1 MNRAVAPH
9 RVRGRTRHK
18 SCRAIQGENAM
29 KQLPYP
35 AIAAALTIPLF
46 AALPV
51 HEIRAQP
58 ASARAY
64 DAPAVFQAAG
74 PDGASIQASVDGYR
88 AALGDVN
95 NGNAPGPLASGRRE
109 INWDGG
115 GSTATAIATT
125 PFAGFLNTRGA
136 LFVTPGSG
144 FVQAPASG
152 LADTFS
158 NAGYAAIFAAF
169 SPVRL
174 FSPIGSTLT
183 DVEFFVP
190 GSGGGL
196 AATTRGFGAIFS
208 DVDLPDGSGPADKRG
223 NRKASTLVQYFG
235 LDGQLLYSSF
245 VPPSPGD
252 AGFAFFGVV
261 FEDARVARV
270 RILTGNALPGA
281 DDER

>member
-1 MNRAVAPH
+1 
-9 RVRGRTRHK
+9 
-18 SCRAIQGENAM
+18 M
-29 KQLPYP
+29 KNLLHP
-35 AIAAALTIPLF
+35 AIAVALTIPLMV
-46 AALPV
+46 ALPV
-51 HEIRAQP
+51 QEAGAQP
-58 ASARAY
+58 AGVRTFE
-64 DAPAVFQAAG
+64 APIVFQAAG
-74 PDGASIQASVDGYR
+74 PDVASIQASVDGYR

-95 NGNAPGPLASGRRE
+95 NGNAAGPLASGRRE

-115 GSTATAIATT
+115 GSTATSLATT

-144 FVQAPASG
+144 FVQAPATG

-158 NAGYAAIFAAF
+158 NPDYAAIFAAF

-208 DVDLPDGSGPADKRG
+208 DVDLPDGSGPGDKRG

-245 VPPSPGD
+245 VPASPGD
-252 AGFAFFGVV
+252 AGFAFLGIV

-270 RILTGNALPGA
+270 RIRTGNALPGA
-281 DDER
+281 DDGRRRDVVVMDDFIFGEPQLVQ